1 MILPQQRVRIAQLRF
16 LAKVCTYE
24 MFVRFLRH
32 NHMIYDEFDEAWIDF
47 SFGEGVTSCISYD
60 SDGTPYLS
68 DYIQYWDEDEDED
81 LEFGPVLPIYF
92 RSAS

>member
-32 NHMIYDEFDEAWIDF
+32 NGMIFGEYEEEWIDF
-47 SFGEGVTSCISYD
+47 SFGEGIISSICYTP
-60 SDGTPYLS
+60 DGTPYLS
-68 DYIQYWDEDEDED
+68 DYIQYWDEDEDEG
-81 LEFGPVLPIYF
+81 LEFGPVSPIYF
-92 RSAS
+92 RNAS